1 MKKTNS
7 LFLVIAV
14 ILISGCADSSAL
26 IRKSSTS
33 VRSDVFRE
41 LTDGG
46 PVLEGDA
53 DLRISFS
60 LKTHMPG
67 IYSAKDI
74 HGTPDYKL
82 LLNVDG
88 QAVQLQGSL
97 REENTESRELRDPE
111 AGQGIRYRFSG
122 NLRLKAGTH
131 MIVIAIPADD
141 IAVELEITL
150 PEGSSN
156 SLVLEPMYRTAPGKR
171 RPGFYG
177 VTSFYEGITGVRVV
191 LNGKYL

>member
-1 MKKTNS
+1 MKKINL
-7 LFLVIAV
+7 LFLVMAV
-14 ILISGCADSSAL
+14 TLISGCADSSAL

-33 VRSDVFRE
+33 VRSDVFQE

-46 PVLEGDA
+46 PVPQGHA

-60 LKTHMPG
+60 LKTHKPG

-88 QAVQLQGSL
+88 QAVQLQDSL
-97 REENTESRELRDPE
+97 SEENTEPRGLQNPE
-111 AGQGIRYRFSG
+111 AGEGIRYRFGG
-122 NLRLKAGTH
+122 NLRLKTGTH
-131 MIVIAIPADD
+131 KVVIAIPADD
-141 IAVELEITL
+141 LAVEREISL

-156 SLVLEPMYRTAPGKR
+156 SLVLEPVYKAIPGKQ

-177 VTSFYEGITGVRVV
+177 LTSFKEGIKGFRVV
-191 LNGKYL
+191 LNGKPI